1 MDTKEDIIGFLKGD
15 RHRHEEHEE
24 RIANLEERV
33 LDHETRRDEDSN
45 SVQLLRRKLDLLV
58 RTGAMLM
65 ASNAD
70 CSRIMRNMKR
80 CEAYLGLPEEYIH
93 IHLGYNIIMVNLS
106 DKTHSFSKY
115 QRVDSHS
122 VEFTVISKISKLLW
136 AAIREDMSLNR
147 YEEELEAL
155 KHVHKQYS
163 PWMIALCAGFA
174 CGGFCVQF
182 GCDWPAF
189 FYASIPA
196 IFGFR
201 LKMYLSHLHWNG
213 YVGIAISAF
222 VATLLCWLTTFIS
235 LNPTVS
241 AALPAFL
248 HSDTPYHPLMACT
261 LFIVPGVPLI
271 NFVTDMV
278 SDYVQVGITRA
289 IITLMIIAAMSFGI
303 VFAIQVCGIDNFVK
317 DLSMTPHNTF
327 LDYAIA
333 AAISAMGFATIYNT
347 PRRIMP
353 VLALTG
359 IIAVCTRN
367 FVNLGPSNGNI
378 GLDQGIIIGSF
389 VGSAVASLIAT
400 KSQHIHHIPH
410 QIIAIPS
417 VIPMIPGVMMYRSL
431 FGFIQMDGVIGELTF
446 AFNWAIKA
454 SLTILFIALGVAIPN
469 IFVRRLIQPKRKEKL
484 LRLVKERHEKHHDMV
499 DLSEIDDR
507 HL

>member
-1 MDTKEDIIGFLKGD
+1 MNNDFFSFYNRPTEN
-15 RHRHEEHEE
+15 EEEE
-24 RIANLEERV
+24 SVNLEEEQSIN
-33 LDHETRRDEDSN
+33 DETKNDEHAN

-70 CSRIMRNMKR
+70 CARIMRNMKR

-93 IHLGYNIIMVNLS
+93 IFLNFNIIMVNLS
-106 DKTHSFSKY
+106 DETHSFSKY
-115 QRVDSHS
+115 QRVDSHC
-122 VEFTVISKISKLLW
+122 VEFTVISKISKMLW
-136 AAIREDMSLNR
+136 TAIREDWSLDR
-147 YEEELEAL
+147 YETELEAL

-163 PWMIALCAGFA
+163 PWMIAICAGFA

-196 IFGFR
+196 ILGFR
-201 LKMYLSHLHWNG
+201 LKMFLAKLHWNS
-213 YVGIAISAF
+213 YVGIAVSAF
-222 VATLLCWLTTFIS
+222 VATLICWLTTFIS
-235 LNPTVS
+235 LDPTLS
-241 AALPAFL
+241 SALPSFL

-278 SDYVQVGITRA
+278 SNYVQVGLTRA
-289 IITLMIIAAMSFGI
+289 MITLMMIIAMSFGI
-303 VFAIQVCGIDNFVK
+303 VFAIQICGIDNFVK
-317 DLSMTPHNTF
+317 DLSMTPHNNF
-327 LDYAIA
+327 INYAIA
-333 AAISAMGFATIYNT
+333 AAVSAMGFATIYNT
-347 PRRIMP
+347 PKRIMP
-353 VLALTG
+353 VLAVTG

-389 VGSAVASLIAT
+389 VGSAVASIIAT

-454 SLTILFIALGVAIPN
+454 SLVILFIALGVAIPN
-469 IFVRRLIQPKRKEKL
+469 IFIRRLIMPKRKEKL
-484 LRLVKERHEKHHDMV
+484 LYFVKERHEKHHDMV
-499 DLSEIDDR
+499 DLKEI
-507 HL
+507 

>member
-1 MDTKEDIIGFLKGD
+1 MSNDFFSFHNKPKDNERENLIG
-15 RHRHEEHEE
+15 
-24 RIANLEERV
+24 LEEEESIN
-33 LDHETRRDEDSN
+33 DETRNDEHAN

-58 RTGAMLM
+58 RTGALLM

-70 CSRIMRNMKR
+70 CARIMRNMKR

-93 IHLGYNIIMVNLS
+93 ISLNFNIIMVNLS
-106 DKTHSFSKY
+106 DETHSFSKY
-115 QRVDSHS
+115 QRVDSHC
-122 VEFTVISKISKLLW
+122 VEFTVISKISKMLW
-136 AAIREDMSLNR
+136 TAIREDWSLDR
-147 YEEELEAL
+147 YEAELEAL
-155 KHVHKQYS
+155 NHVHKQYS
-163 PWMIALCAGFA
+163 PWMIAICAGFA

-196 IFGFR
+196 ILGFR
-201 LKMYLSHLHWNG
+201 LKMYLAKLHWNT

-222 VATLLCWLTTFIS
+222 VATLICWLTTFIS
-235 LNPTVS
+235 LDQTLVS
-241 AALPAFL
+241 ALPSFL

-278 SDYVQVGITRA
+278 SNYVQVGLTRA
-289 IITLMIIAAMSFGI
+289 IITLMMIIAMSFGI
-303 VFAIQVCGIDNFVK
+303 VFAIQICGIDNFVK
-317 DLSMTPHNTF
+317 DLSMTPHNNF
-327 LDYAIA
+327 INYAIA
-333 AAISAMGFATIYNT
+333 AAVSAMGFATIYNT
-347 PRRIMP
+347 PKRIMP
-353 VLALTG
+353 VLAITG

-389 VGSAVASLIAT
+389 VGSAVASIIAT
-400 KSQHIHHIPH
+400 RSQHIHHIPH

-454 SLTILFIALGVAIPN
+454 SLVILFIALGVAIPN
-469 IFVRRLIQPKRKEKL
+469 IFIRRLIMPKRKEKL
-484 LRLVKERHEKHHDMV
+484 LYLVKERHEKHHDMV
-499 DLSEIDDR
+499 DLKEI
-507 HL
+507 

>member
-1 MDTKEDIIGFLKGD
+1 MIG
-15 RHRHEEHEE
+15 
-24 RIANLEERV
+24 LEEEESIN
-33 LDHETRRDEDSN
+33 DETRNDEHAN

-58 RTGAMLM
+58 RTGALLM

-70 CSRIMRNMKR
+70 CARIMRNMKR

-93 IHLGYNIIMVNLS
+93 ISLNFNIIMVNLS
-106 DKTHSFSKY
+106 DETHSFSKY
-115 QRVDSHS
+115 QRVDSHC
-122 VEFTVISKISKLLW
+122 VEFTVISKISKMLW
-136 AAIREDMSLNR
+136 TAIREDWSLDR
-147 YEEELEAL
+147 YEAELEAL
-155 KHVHKQYS
+155 NHVHKQYS
-163 PWMIALCAGFA
+163 PWMIAICAGFA

-189 FYASIPA
+189 FYASVPA
-196 IFGFR
+196 ILGFR
-201 LKMYLSHLHWNG
+201 LKMYLAKLHWNT

-222 VATLLCWLTTFIS
+222 VATLICWLTTFIS
-235 LNPTVS
+235 LDQTLVS
-241 AALPAFL
+241 ALPSFL

-278 SDYVQVGITRA
+278 SNYVQVGLTRA
-289 IITLMIIAAMSFGI
+289 MITLMMIIAMSFGI
-303 VFAIQVCGIDNFVK
+303 VFAIQICGIDNFVK
-317 DLSMTPHNTF
+317 DLSMTPHNNF
-327 LDYAIA
+327 INYAIA
-333 AAISAMGFATIYNT
+333 AAVSAMGFATIYNT
-347 PRRIMP
+347 PKRIMP
-353 VLALTG
+353 VLAITG

-389 VGSAVASLIAT
+389 VGSAVASIIAT
-400 KSQHIHHIPH
+400 RSQHIHHIPH

-454 SLTILFIALGVAIPN
+454 SLVILFIALGVAIPN
-469 IFVRRLIQPKRKEKL
+469 IFIRRLIMPKRKEKL
-484 LRLVKERHEKHHDMV
+484 LYLVKERHEKHHDMV
-499 DLSEIDDR
+499 DLKEI
-507 HL
+507 

>member
-1 MDTKEDIIGFLKGD
+1 MSNDFFSFHNKRTDNEGENLVG
-15 RHRHEEHEE
+15 
-24 RIANLEERV
+24 LEEEESIN
-33 LDHETRRDEDSN
+33 DETRNDEHAN

-58 RTGAMLM
+58 RTGALLM

-70 CSRIMRNMKR
+70 CARIMRNMKR

-93 IHLGYNIIMVNLS
+93 ISLNFNIIMVNLS
-106 DKTHSFSKY
+106 DETHSFSKY
-115 QRVDSHS
+115 QRVDSHC
-122 VEFTVISKISKLLW
+122 VEFTVVSKISKMLW
-136 AAIREDMSLNR
+136 TAIREDWSLDR
-147 YEEELEAL
+147 YEDELEAL
-155 KHVHKQYS
+155 NHVHKQYS
-163 PWMIALCAGFA
+163 PWMIAICAGFA

-196 IFGFR
+196 ILGFR
-201 LKMYLSHLHWNG
+201 LKMYLAKLHWNT

-222 VATLLCWLTTFIS
+222 VATLICWLTTFIS
-235 LNPTVS
+235 LDQTLVS
-241 AALPAFL
+241 ALPSFL

-278 SDYVQVGITRA
+278 SNYVQVGLTRA
-289 IITLMIIAAMSFGI
+289 IITLMMIIAMSFGI
-303 VFAIQVCGIDNFVK
+303 VFAIQICGIDNFVK
-317 DLSMTPHNTF
+317 DLSMTPHNNF
-327 LDYAIA
+327 INYAIA

-347 PRRIMP
+347 PKRIMP
-353 VLALTG
+353 VLAITG

-389 VGSAVASLIAT
+389 VGSAVASIIAT
-400 KSQHIHHIPH
+400 RSQHIHHIPH

-454 SLTILFIALGVAIPN
+454 SLVILFIALGVAIPN
-469 IFVRRLIQPKRKEKL
+469 IFIRRLIMPKRKEKL
-484 LRLVKERHEKHHDMV
+484 LYLVKERHEKHHDMV
-499 DLSEIDDR
+499 NLKEI
-507 HL
+507 

>member
-1 MDTKEDIIGFLKGD
+1 MSNDFFSFHNKPKGN
-15 RHRHEEHEE
+15 EGE
-24 RIANLEERV
+24 NLVGLEEEESIN
-33 LDHETRRDEDSN
+33 DETRNDEHAN

-58 RTGAMLM
+58 RTGALLM

-70 CSRIMRNMKR
+70 CARIMRNMKR

-93 IHLGYNIIMVNLS
+93 ISLNFNIIMVNLS
-106 DKTHSFSKY
+106 DETHSFSKY
-115 QRVDSHS
+115 QRVDSHC
-122 VEFTVISKISKLLW
+122 VEFTVISKISKMLW
-136 AAIREDMSLNR
+136 TAIREDWSLDR
-147 YEEELEAL
+147 YEAELEAL
-155 KHVHKQYS
+155 NHVHKQYS
-163 PWMIALCAGFA
+163 PWMIAICAGFA

-196 IFGFR
+196 ILGFR
-201 LKMYLSHLHWNG
+201 LKMYLAKLHWNT

-222 VATLLCWLTTFIS
+222 VATLVCWLTTFIS
-235 LNPTVS
+235 LDQTLVS
-241 AALPAFL
+241 ALPSFL

-278 SDYVQVGITRA
+278 SNYVQVGLTRA
-289 IITLMIIAAMSFGI
+289 MITLMMIIAMSFGI
-303 VFAIQVCGIDNFVK
+303 VFAIQICGIDNFVK
-317 DLSMTPHNTF
+317 DLSMTPHNNF
-327 LDYAIA
+327 INYAIA
-333 AAISAMGFATIYNT
+333 AAVSAMGFATIYNT
-347 PRRIMP
+347 PKRIMP
-353 VLALTG
+353 VLAITG

-389 VGSAVASLIAT
+389 VGSAVASIIAT
-400 KSQHIHHIPH
+400 RSQHIHHIPH

-454 SLTILFIALGVAIPN
+454 SLVILFIALGVAIPN
-469 IFVRRLIQPKRKEKL
+469 IFIRRLIMPKRKEKL
-484 LRLVKERHEKHHDMV
+484 LYLVKERHEKHHDMV
-499 DLSEIDDR
+499 DLKEI
-507 HL
+507 

>member
-1 MDTKEDIIGFLKGD
+1 MSNDFFSFHNKPKDNEGENLIG
-15 RHRHEEHEE
+15 
-24 RIANLEERV
+24 LEEEESIN
-33 LDHETRRDEDSN
+33 DETRNDEHAN

-58 RTGAMLM
+58 RTGALLM

-70 CSRIMRNMKR
+70 CARIMRNMKR

-93 IHLGYNIIMVNLS
+93 ISLNFNIIMVNLS
-106 DKTHSFSKY
+106 DETHSFSKY
-115 QRVDSHS
+115 QRVDSHC
-122 VEFTVISKISKLLW
+122 VEFTVISNISKMLW
-136 AAIREDMSLNR
+136 TAIREDWSLDR
-147 YEEELEAL
+147 YEAELEAL
-155 KHVHKQYS
+155 NHVHKQYS
-163 PWMIALCAGFA
+163 PWMIAICAGFA

-196 IFGFR
+196 ILGFR
-201 LKMYLSHLHWNG
+201 LKMYLAKLHWNT

-222 VATLLCWLTTFIS
+222 VATLICWLTTFIS
-235 LNPTVS
+235 LDQTLVS
-241 AALPAFL
+241 ALPSFL

-278 SDYVQVGITRA
+278 SNYVQVGLTRA
-289 IITLMIIAAMSFGI
+289 IITLMMIIAMSFGI
-303 VFAIQVCGIDNFVK
+303 VFAIQICGIDNFVK
-317 DLSMTPHNTF
+317 DLSMTPHNNF
-327 LDYAIA
+327 INYAIA
-333 AAISAMGFATIYNT
+333 AAVSAMGFATIYNT
-347 PRRIMP
+347 PKRIMP
-353 VLALTG
+353 VLAITG

-389 VGSAVASLIAT
+389 VGSAVASIIAT
-400 KSQHIHHIPH
+400 RSQHIHHIPH

-454 SLTILFIALGVAIPN
+454 SLVILFIALGVAIPN
-469 IFVRRLIQPKRKEKL
+469 IFIRRLIMPKRKEKL
-484 LRLVKERHEKHHDMV
+484 LYLVKERHEKHHDMV
-499 DLSEIDDR
+499 DLKEI
-507 HL
+507 

>member
-1 MDTKEDIIGFLKGD
+1 MSNDFFSFHNKPKDNEGENLIG
-15 RHRHEEHEE
+15 
-24 RIANLEERV
+24 LEEEESIN
-33 LDHETRRDEDSN
+33 DETRNDEHAN

-58 RTGAMLM
+58 RTGALLM

-70 CSRIMRNMKR
+70 CARIMRNMKR

-93 IHLGYNIIMVNLS
+93 ISLNFNIIMVNLS
-106 DKTHSFSKY
+106 DETHSFSKY
-115 QRVDSHS
+115 QRVDSHC
-122 VEFTVISKISKLLW
+122 VEFTVISNISKMLW
-136 AAIREDMSLNR
+136 TAIREDWSLDR
-147 YEEELEAL
+147 YEAELEAL
-155 KHVHKQYS
+155 NHVHKQYS
-163 PWMIALCAGFA
+163 PWMIAICAGFA

-196 IFGFR
+196 ILGFR
-201 LKMYLSHLHWNG
+201 LKMYLAKLHWNT

-222 VATLLCWLTTFIS
+222 VATLICWLTTFIS
-235 LNPTVS
+235 LDQTLVS
-241 AALPAFL
+241 ALPSFL

-278 SDYVQVGITRA
+278 SNYVQVGLTRA
-289 IITLMIIAAMSFGI
+289 MITLMMIIAMSFGI
-303 VFAIQVCGIDNFVK
+303 VFAIQICGIDNFVK
-317 DLSMTPHNTF
+317 DLSMTPHNNF
-327 LDYAIA
+327 INYAIA
-333 AAISAMGFATIYNT
+333 AAVSAMGFATIYNT
-347 PRRIMP
+347 PKRIMP
-353 VLALTG
+353 VLAITG

-389 VGSAVASLIAT
+389 VGSAVASIIAT
-400 KSQHIHHIPH
+400 RSQHIHHIPH

-454 SLTILFIALGVAIPN
+454 SLVILFIALGVAIPN
-469 IFVRRLIQPKRKEKL
+469 IFIRRLIMPKRKEKL
-484 LRLVKERHEKHHDMV
+484 LYLVKERHEKHHDMV
-499 DLSEIDDR
+499 DLKEI
-507 HL
+507 

>member
-1 MDTKEDIIGFLKGD
+1 MSNDFFSFHNKPKDNEGENLVG
-15 RHRHEEHEE
+15 
-24 RIANLEERV
+24 LEEEESIN
-33 LDHETRRDEDSN
+33 DETRNDEHAN

-58 RTGAMLM
+58 RTGALLM

-70 CSRIMRNMKR
+70 CARIMRNMKR

-93 IHLGYNIIMVNLS
+93 ISLNFNIIMVNLS
-106 DKTHSFSKY
+106 DETHSFSKY
-115 QRVDSHS
+115 QRVDSHC
-122 VEFTVISKISKLLW
+122 VEFTVISNISKMLW
-136 AAIREDMSLNR
+136 TAIREDWSLDR
-147 YEEELEAL
+147 YEAELEAL
-155 KHVHKQYS
+155 NHVHKQYS
-163 PWMIALCAGFA
+163 PWMIAICAGFA

-196 IFGFR
+196 ILGFR
-201 LKMYLSHLHWNG
+201 LKMYLAKLHWNT

-222 VATLLCWLTTFIS
+222 VATLICWLTTFIS
-235 LNPTVS
+235 LDQTLVS
-241 AALPAFL
+241 ALPSFL

-278 SDYVQVGITRA
+278 SNYVQVGLTRA
-289 IITLMIIAAMSFGI
+289 MITLMMIIAMSFGI
-303 VFAIQVCGIDNFVK
+303 VFAIQICGIDNFVK
-317 DLSMTPHNTF
+317 DLSMTPHNNF
-327 LDYAIA
+327 INYAIA
-333 AAISAMGFATIYNT
+333 AAVSAMGFATIYNT
-347 PRRIMP
+347 PKRIMP
-353 VLALTG
+353 VLAITG

-389 VGSAVASLIAT
+389 VGSAVASIIAT
-400 KSQHIHHIPH
+400 RSQHIHHIPH

-454 SLTILFIALGVAIPN
+454 SLVILFIALGVAIPN
-469 IFVRRLIQPKRKEKL
+469 IFIRRLIMPKRKEKL
-484 LRLVKERHEKHHDMV
+484 LYLVKERHEKHHDMV
-499 DLSEIDDR
+499 DLKEI
-507 HL
+507 

>member
-1 MDTKEDIIGFLKGD
+1 MVG
-15 RHRHEEHEE
+15 
-24 RIANLEERV
+24 LEEEEIIN
-33 LDHETRRDEDSN
+33 DETRNDEHAN

-58 RTGAMLM
+58 RTGALLM

-70 CSRIMRNMKR
+70 CARIMRNMKR

-93 IHLGYNIIMVNLS
+93 ISLNFNIIMVNLS
-106 DKTHSFSKY
+106 DETHSFSKY
-115 QRVDSHS
+115 QRVDSHC
-122 VEFTVISKISKLLW
+122 VEFTVISKISKMLW
-136 AAIREDMSLNR
+136 TAIREDWSLDR
-147 YEEELEAL
+147 YEAELEAL
-155 KHVHKQYS
+155 NHVHKQYS
-163 PWMIALCAGFA
+163 PWMIAICAGFA

-196 IFGFR
+196 ILGFR
-201 LKMYLSHLHWNG
+201 LKMYLAKLHWNT

-222 VATLLCWLTTFIS
+222 VATLVCWLTTFIS
-235 LNPTVS
+235 LDQTLVS
-241 AALPAFL
+241 ALPSFL

-278 SDYVQVGITRA
+278 SNYVQVGLTRA
-289 IITLMIIAAMSFGI
+289 MITLMMIIAMSFGI
-303 VFAIQVCGIDNFVK
+303 VFAIQICGIDNFVK
-317 DLSMTPHNTF
+317 DLSMTPHNNF
-327 LDYAIA
+327 INYAIA
-333 AAISAMGFATIYNT
+333 AAVSAMGFATIYNT
-347 PRRIMP
+347 PKRIMP
-353 VLALTG
+353 VLAITG

-389 VGSAVASLIAT
+389 VGSAVASIIAT
-400 KSQHIHHIPH
+400 RSQHIHHIPH

-454 SLTILFIALGVAIPN
+454 SLVILFIALGVAIPN
-469 IFVRRLIQPKRKEKL
+469 IFIRRLIMPKRKEKL
-484 LRLVKERHEKHHDMV
+484 LYLVKERHEKHHDMV
-499 DLSEIDDR
+499 DLKEI
-507 HL
+507 

>member
-1 MDTKEDIIGFLKGD
+1 MSNDFFSFHNKPKDNEGENLIG
-15 RHRHEEHEE
+15 
-24 RIANLEERV
+24 LEEEESIN
-33 LDHETRRDEDSN
+33 DETRNDEHAN

-58 RTGAMLM
+58 RTGALLM

-70 CSRIMRNMKR
+70 CARIMRNMKR

-93 IHLGYNIIMVNLS
+93 ISLNFNIIMVNLS
-106 DKTHSFSKY
+106 DETHSFSKY
-115 QRVDSHS
+115 QRVDSHC
-122 VEFTVISKISKLLW
+122 VEFTVISKISKMLW
-136 AAIREDMSLNR
+136 TAIREDWSLDR
-147 YEEELEAL
+147 YEAELEAL
-155 KHVHKQYS
+155 NHVHKQYS
-163 PWMIALCAGFA
+163 PWMIAICAGFA

-196 IFGFR
+196 IIGFR
-201 LKMYLSHLHWNG
+201 LKMYLAKLHWNT

-222 VATLLCWLTTFIS
+222 VATLICWLTTFIS
-235 LNPTVS
+235 LDQTLVS
-241 AALPAFL
+241 ALPSFL

-278 SDYVQVGITRA
+278 SNYVQVGLTRA
-289 IITLMIIAAMSFGI
+289 MITLMMIIAMSFGI
-303 VFAIQVCGIDNFVK
+303 VFAIQICGIDNFVK
-317 DLSMTPHNTF
+317 DLSMTPHNNF
-327 LDYAIA
+327 INYAIA
-333 AAISAMGFATIYNT
+333 AAVSAMGFATIYNT
-347 PRRIMP
+347 PKRIMP
-353 VLALTG
+353 VLAITG

-389 VGSAVASLIAT
+389 VGSAVASIIAT
-400 KSQHIHHIPH
+400 RSQHIHHIPH

-454 SLTILFIALGVAIPN
+454 SLVILFIALGVAIPN
-469 IFVRRLIQPKRKEKL
+469 IFIRRLIMPKRKEKL
-484 LRLVKERHEKHHDMV
+484 LYLVKERHEKHHDMV
-499 DLSEIDDR
+499 DLKEI
-507 HL
+507 